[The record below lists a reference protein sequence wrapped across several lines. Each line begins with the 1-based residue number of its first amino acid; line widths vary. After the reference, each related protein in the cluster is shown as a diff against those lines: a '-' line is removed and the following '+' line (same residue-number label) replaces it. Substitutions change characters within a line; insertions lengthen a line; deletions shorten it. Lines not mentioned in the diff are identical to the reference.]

1 MRASRRSRCATAETD
16 LAWRPRS
23 VPPRRSI
30 PFVAIL
36 VCLIVSAC
44 SGPGASDDASPAMG
58 PSGQASVGAPEVREL
73 TVGVLPIVD
82 VAPVHLAIDA
92 GLFEREGLTVTPELV
107 QGGAAAIPALQADD
121 LDLAY
126 GAWPSFLIANQQ
138 GIDLRA
144 VTDGVVAT
152 DGFSQ
157 LLAGADSGLEGN
169 PAGLAGTTV
178 ALNTLGNIGELT
190 LRETLTDAGLAYD
203 DVAVVEIPFPEMG
216 AALDSGSVEVIW
228 ASEPG
233 VTANTTTLGA
243 VTVIDSYVD
252 DMSAFP
258 VAGYFT
264 TAEFAAANPN
274 TVAAFT
280 RAIQEAADMLNRD
293 RDRLVEVVAGYTEL
307 PTELLEEVSFPEYRG
322 DLEVTQLERVYE
334 KLLEH
339 GLIDEGLD
347 VRSLVLD

>member
-1 MRASRRSRCATAETD
+1 
-16 LAWRPRS
+16 
-23 VPPRRSI
+23 VPPRRRL
-30 PFVAIL
+30 PLVAIL
-36 VCLIVSAC
+36 ACIGLSAC
-44 SGPGASDDASPAMG
+44 SGPGATDEASPPIEA
-58 PSGQASVGAPEVREL
+58 SGQSTAGEPEISEL

-82 VAPVHLAIDA
+82 VAPVHLAIEA

-107 QGGAAAIPALQADD
+107 QGGAAAIPALQAGD

-157 LLAGADSGLEGN
+157 LLAAADSGLEGD

-190 LRETLTDAGLAYD
+190 LRETLTDAGLDYD
-203 DVAVVEIPFPEMG
+203 DVSVVEIPFPEMG
-216 AALDSGSVEVIW
+216 AALDGGSVEVIW
-228 ASEPG
+228 ASEPS

-252 DMSAFP
+252 DMAAFP

-264 TAEFAAANPN
+264 TAEFAAANPG

-280 RAIQEAADMLNRD
+280 RAIQEAAEMLNRD
-293 RDRLVEVVAGYTEL
+293 RDRLIDVVAGYTEL
-307 PTELLEEVSFPEYRG
+307 PAGLLEEVSFPEYRG
-322 DLEVTQLERVYE
+322 DLEVTQLERVYG

-339 GLIDEGLD
+339 GLIEEGLD